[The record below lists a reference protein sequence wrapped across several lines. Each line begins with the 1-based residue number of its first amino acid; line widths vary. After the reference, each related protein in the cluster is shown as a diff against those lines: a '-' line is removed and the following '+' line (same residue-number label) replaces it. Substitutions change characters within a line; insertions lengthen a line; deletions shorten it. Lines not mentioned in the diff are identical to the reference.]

1 MDGSTPG
8 FPILHH
14 LLEFAQIHVL
24 GINDTVQP
32 SRPLSPPSQLYGSK
46 NQLQE
51 KKNCKT
57 HKHMEAKQ
65 YGTEQPMDH
74 WTKQKKKLDT
84 NENENLM
91 IQNLKDRANAALRG
105 KFIML

>member
-51 KKNCKT
+51 KKI
-57 HKHMEAKQ
+57 AKLTSIWKLNNMVLNSQ
-65 YGTEQPMDH
+65 WITELN
-74 WTKQKKKLDT
+74 KKK
-84 NENENLM
+84 N
-91 IQNLKDRANAALRG
+91 
-105 KFIML
+105 